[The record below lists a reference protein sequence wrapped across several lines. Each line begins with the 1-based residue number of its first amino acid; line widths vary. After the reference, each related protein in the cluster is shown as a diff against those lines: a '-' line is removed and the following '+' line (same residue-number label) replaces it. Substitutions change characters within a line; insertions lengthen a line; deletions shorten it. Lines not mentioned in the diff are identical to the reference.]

1 MKCWLLD
8 YTGASEIV
16 VDIKRAMPNA
26 VSYLTSLKEH
36 FSRGANVKV

>member
-8 YTGASEIV
+8 YTEVV
-16 VDIKRAMPNA
+16 VDIKRAMPNV

-36 FSRGANVKV
+36 FSRGAKVKV